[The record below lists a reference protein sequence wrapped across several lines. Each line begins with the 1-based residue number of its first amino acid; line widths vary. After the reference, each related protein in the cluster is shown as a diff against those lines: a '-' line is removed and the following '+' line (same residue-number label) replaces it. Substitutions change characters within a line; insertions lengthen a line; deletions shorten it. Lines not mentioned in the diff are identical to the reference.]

1 MARMQRSNHNL
12 SHSRLTTFDM
22 GQLVPIACLEVLMG
36 DSFIHST
43 SVLLRAATLVTP
55 VMHPVEVR
63 VHHWYVPNRLLWSDW
78 DAFITGREGDLVV
91 PYVDLVDAT
100 PGPATNYTLAD
111 HFGLP
116 DNPGRVSALPF
127 CAYAR
132 IWNEF
137 YRDQNIQTEL
147 LQGDVEDSPDWTD
160 NVNLALQRVG
170 WGKDYFTTSRP
181 DPQQGSAVSIP
192 FEPGALAPVRGI
204 QIDNGATAG
213 TETGRIG
220 VESEFDVATGP
231 AWASNSDKIT
241 VTAETTGV
249 ASDDNRPQIFADLGG
264 VSGGGIDINE
274 FRQAMALQR
283 HLEARNRYGSRI
295 QDYLNYHGVRPRDG
309 RLDLPEYLG
318 GGKATIAFSEVLATA
333 EGENTNVGDQAGHG
347 ISAMRSR
354 RYGRFFP
361 ESGWVLSLMSVR
373 PKGMYADQLH
383 RQWLRSVKDDF
394 WQKEYEAFGPQAV
407 LTKEVFGNH
416 TSATDVFGY
425 QGRFDEY
432 RRHPSYVTGQ
442 FRTLDD
448 DWHLA
453 RFFSSAPALNNDF
466 ITCIPSDRIF
476 ADVSEPECRAMISH
490 SIRAKRLVQK
500 RARY

>member
-36 DSFIHST
+36 DSFVHAT

-63 VHHWYVPNRLLWSDW
+63 VHHWYVPNRVLWPEW
-78 DAFITGREGDLVV
+78 DPFITGRDQELVM
-91 PYVDLVDAT
+91 PYVELVDDT
-100 PGPATNYTLAD
+100 PGPATDYTLAD

-116 DNPGRVSALPF
+116 NNPGRVSALPF

-137 YRDQNIQTEL
+137 YRDQNVQPAIAVGDFDDTPNQTAL
-147 LQGDVEDSPDWTD
+147 
-160 NVNLALQRVG
+160 VNLALQRVG

-192 FEPGALAPVRGI
+192 FEPGAQAPVRGI
-204 QIDNGATAG
+204 SIRGDF
-213 TETGRIG
+213 ETGQDVGFGVDEAGDTDSADPVANDASEIRILG
-220 VESEFDVATGP
+220 EAAG
-231 AWASNSDKIT
+231 A
-241 VTAETTGV
+241 
-249 ASDDNRPQIFADLGG
+249 ASDTNRPLVFADLGG
-264 VSGGGIDINE
+264 VTGGGIDINE

-309 RLDLPEYLG
+309 RLDIPEYLG

-361 ESGWVLSLMSVR
+361 ESGWVISLMSVR

-394 WQKEYEAFGPQAV
+394 WQREYEAFGPQAV

-416 TSATDVFGY
+416 ASATDVFGY

-453 RFFSSAPALNNDF
+453 RFFESAPALNNDF
-466 ITCIPSDRIF
+466 ITCLPSDRIF

-490 SIRAKRLVQK
+490 SIRAKRLVHK